1 MKDDLERDSRDK
13 KFRIDELGREL
24 SRTENEKRRCEFEI
38 QKVTSNIGE
47 CKGLQTKY
55 ERDKR
60 ELKAILASAA
70 KSLEWN
76 SDTTFDSESEVADA
90 VENICET
97 VFVNETKL
105 KNVIEE
111 FEMKIEAE
119 ASKIGKLEIQQAQL
133 EEQKKLKTNERI
145 KIKRD
150 LASLKRELTETD
162 HSKYEQFYTYENRPL
177 NDLIVS
183 NL

>member
-13 KFRIDELGREL
+13 KSRIDELSREL
-24 SRTENEKRRCEFEI
+24 NRAENEKRRCEFEV

-76 SDTTFDSESEVADA
+76 SDTSFESESEVSEA

-97 VFVNETKL
+97 VFVCENKF
-105 KNVIEE
+105 KSVAEE
-111 FEMKIEAE
+111 FELKIEAE
-119 ASKIGKLEIQQAQL
+119 AGKISKLEIQQAQL
-133 EEQKKLKTNERI
+133 EEQKKLKTTERI

-150 LASLKRELTETD
+150 IASLKRDLTETD
-162 HSKYEQFYTYENRPL
+162 NSK
-177 NDLIVS
+177 
-183 NL
+183 